1 MNTCILI
8 IIQIETMG
16 QCQHRFS
23 LKLLQKRPQRY
34 VKRCVSQV
42 IPNAVTLV
50 MKMNYV
56 RVLEATCPRSMF
68 HSPKTSLLSSY
79 VYRSHIFLLC
89 ARIPGVSLFIQISFF
104 CLHFYYLFLIFLRQI
119 LSHLH
124 IGHEHFI
131 YTKNNSKLLI
141 LVYPPPSTTI
151 RYVPP
156 NLVNAMLQITSR
168 TFCML
173 GNHIAK

>member
-16 QCQHRFS
+16 WCQHRLS
-23 LKLLQKRPQRY
+23 LKLLQKYPQRY
-34 VKRCVSQV
+34 AKRCVSQV
-42 IPNAVTLV
+42 IPNAVTLA

-56 RVLEATCPRSMF
+56 RVLEATHPRSMF
-68 HSPKTSLLSSY
+68 HSPKTSLLSSD
-79 VYRSHIFLLC
+79 VYSSHIFLLC
-89 ARIPGVSLFIQISFF
+89 AHIPGVSIYSDFLF

-131 YTKNNSKLLI
+131 YTKNNSELLI

-156 NLVNAMLQITSR
+156 NLVDAMLQMTSR

-173 GNHIAK
+173 GNHVAK